1 MHSPKNVV
9 VAQSGG
15 PTPVINASLRGVVDG
30 CRAYPGAFGTIY
42 AGFHGIEGVLKEELL
57 DLSAQPEEELTL
69 LSTTPAA
76 GAIGT
81 CRYKLKARQQEDFER
96 IVQVFQAHD
105 VGTFFYNG
113 GNDSMDTAHKVAE
126 LAAAR
131 GLDLVA
137 VGVPKTIDNDV
148 GGGLTAAGEFQLIDH
163 TPGYG
168 SVARYW
174 ALNVQNANEENAG
187 SCPADPVLVMQ
198 AMGRKIGFIPAAARL
213 ADPRRELPLLI
224 ALAEAGLTL
233 TDLADAVND
242 TLRARGRCLLVVS
255 EGFPVG
261 DGSAGLTAGLGE
273 RKDGFGHTEFGASAL
288 TVERAVVN
296 YLNQAGLAA
305 RGSARGNMPGT
316 DQRHNMIYASTVD
329 LEEAYRVGQKAA
341 QIAAEEGSGCMAT
354 ILRQPGPVYNVDY
367 DKVPLDLV
375 ANSERTFPQAWIAAN
390 RLDVSDE
397 FVRYARPLIG
407 DGWPAIPLLD
417 GRQRFARL
425 QPLFSEKKLPVYVPQ
440 AARG

>member
-1 MHSPKNVV
+1 MSRTGPNNVV

-30 CRAYPGAFGTIY
+30 CRAFPGRFGRIY
-42 AGFHGIEGVLKEELL
+42 AGWHGIEGVLKEELL
-57 DLSAQPEEELTL
+57 DLSAQPEEEIAL

-81 CRYKLKARQQEDFER
+81 CRYKLRAGQREDFER
-96 IVQVFQAHD
+96 IVEVFRAHG
-105 VGTFFYNG
+105 VGYFFYNG
-113 GNDSMDTAHKVAE
+113 GNDSMDTAHKVAQ
-126 LAAAR
+126 LAAKR

-148 GGGLTAAGEFQLIDH
+148 GGGLAEDGTFALIDH

-174 ALNVQNANEENAG
+174 ALNVQNADQENAG

-213 ADPRRELPLLI
+213 ADPGRELPLLL
-224 ALAEAGLTL
+224 ALAEVGLTL
-233 TDLADAVND
+233 EDLADAVND
-242 TLRARGRCLLVVS
+242 VVRRRGRCLLVVS

-261 DGSAGLTAGLGE
+261 DLGA
-273 RKDGFGHTEFGASAL
+273 RKDGFGHTEFGASVS
-288 TVERAVVN
+288 TVERVVVN
-296 YLNQAGLAA
+296 HLNRAGLPAK
-305 RGSARGNMPGT
+305 GSARGNMPGT
-316 DQRHNMIYASTVD
+316 DQRHNMVYASTVD
-329 LEEAYRVGQKAA
+329 LEEAYRVGQQAA
-341 QIAAEEGSGCMAT
+341 QIAVEEGSGYMST
-354 ILRQPGPVYNVDY
+354 IVRQPGPIYSVGYN
-367 DKVPLDLV
+367 KVPLELV
-375 ANSERTFPQAWIAAN
+375 ANSERHFPASWITAD
-390 RLDVSDE
+390 RLDVSDA

-407 DGWPAIPLLD
+407 DAWPAVPLVD

-425 QPLFSEKKLPVYVPQ
+425 APVFAEQVLEGYVPQ
-440 AARG
+440 ADR